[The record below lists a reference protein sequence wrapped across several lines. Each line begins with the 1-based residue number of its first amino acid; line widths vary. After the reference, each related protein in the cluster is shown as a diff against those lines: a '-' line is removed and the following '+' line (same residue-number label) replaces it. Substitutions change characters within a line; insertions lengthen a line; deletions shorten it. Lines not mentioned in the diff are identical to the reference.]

1 MLRVLPAN
9 ISNLIAAGE
18 VVQRPASVVK
28 ELMENAVDAG
38 AKNISVIIL
47 DAGKTLIQVIDD
59 GCGMTI
65 DEAKL
70 CFERHATSKIN
81 TADDLEH
88 IMTYGF
94 RGEALASVAAISEVT
109 LKTRKADSEI
119 GTHIEITGS
128 KIVNEKPVSIP
139 VGSNFAVRNIFFNVP
154 ARRKFLKTDA
164 AELRHIT
171 SEFIKVALTRE
182 NISFKLTHNG
192 KDIYNL
198 KSVHNQKQRILES
211 CGKEIIKELVDVNTE
226 TSVIKVSGF
235 VGKPEDAR
243 KTLGNQY
250 LFINGR
256 YFKSPYINKAICKPY
271 ENLISNGYTPSYF
284 IFLET
289 DPEKIDVNIHPAKT
303 EIKFEDDSMI
313 FEIVLASVREA
324 LGKNSFLP
332 SIDFDR
338 EGVPE
343 IPIVFTGKGEYI
355 PPPKIDYNPLFNP
368 FDSFTS
374 PSKNYGQLFEEE
386 AVSQKSSLILVQGKY
401 IVTPVKSGILV
412 INISRARE
420 RILYEKYLELII
432 EDQTI
437 IQESLFPQTLEL
449 NHDQYS
455 FLMEDL
461 NLLNKLGFDIRDF
474 GNNSVVIYGLPTG
487 FPADAESVKK
497 SIDTLISIMQEEKID
512 TDNKSNLA
520 ISMAKSA
527 ALSYK
532 NNMNDNQA
540 QILVDQLFA
549 CRDSSTTPDGRK
561 CMSIISIEELEKKL

>member
-324 LGKNSFLP
+324 L
-332 SIDFDR
+332 
-338 EGVPE
+338 
-343 IPIVFTGKGEYI
+343 
-355 PPPKIDYNPLFNP
+355 
-368 FDSFTS
+368 
-374 PSKNYGQLFEEE
+374 
-386 AVSQKSSLILVQGKY
+386 
-401 IVTPVKSGILV
+401 
-412 INISRARE
+412 
-420 RILYEKYLELII
+420 
-432 EDQTI
+432 
-437 IQESLFPQTLEL
+437 
-449 NHDQYS
+449 
-455 FLMEDL
+455 
-461 NLLNKLGFDIRDF
+461 
-474 GNNSVVIYGLPTG
+474 
-487 FPADAESVKK
+487 
-497 SIDTLISIMQEEKID
+497 
-512 TDNKSNLA
+512 
-520 ISMAKSA
+520 
-527 ALSYK
+527 
-532 NNMNDNQA
+532 
-540 QILVDQLFA
+540 
-549 CRDSSTTPDGRK
+549 
-561 CMSIISIEELEKKL
+561 

>member
-59 GCGMTI
+59 GCGMTS

-70 CFERHATSKIN
+70 CFERHATSKIT

-171 SEFIKVALTRE
+171 SEFTKVALTRE
-182 NISFKLTHNG
+182 NISFKLTHNN

-226 TSVIKVSGF
+226 TSVIKISGF

-271 ENLISNGYTPSYF
+271 ENLIPNGYTPSYF

-343 IPIVFTGKGEYI
+343 IPIVFSGKGEYI

-532 NNMNDNQA
+532 NSMNDNQA

>member
-432 EDQTI
+432 EDQAV

-487 FPADAESVKK
+487 FPADTESVKK

>member
-59 GCGMTI
+59 GCGMTS

-70 CFERHATSKIN
+70 CFERHATSKIT

-211 CGKEIIKELVDVNTE
+211 CGKEIRKELVDVNTE

-343 IPIVFTGKGEYI
+343 IPIVFSGKGEYI

-432 EDQTI
+432 EDQAV

-487 FPADAESVKK
+487 FPADTESVKK

>member
-343 IPIVFTGKGEYI
+343 IPIVFSGKGEYI

-432 EDQTI
+432 EDQAV

-487 FPADAESVKK
+487 FPADTESVKK

>member
-59 GCGMTI
+59 GCGMTS

-70 CFERHATSKIN
+70 CFERHATSKIT

-128 KIVNEKPVSIP
+128 KIVNEQPVSIP

-171 SEFIKVALTRE
+171 SEFTKVALTRE
-182 NISFKLTHNG
+182 NISFKLTHNN

-198 KSVHNQKQRILES
+198 KSVPNQKQRILES

-226 TSVIKVSGF
+226 TSVIKISGF

-313 FEIVLASVREA
+313 FEIVFASVREA

-343 IPIVFTGKGEYI
+343 IPIVFSGKGEYI

-401 IVTPVKSGILV
+401 IITPVKSGILV

-432 EDQTI
+432 EDQAV

-487 FPADAESVKK
+487 FPADTESVKK

>member
-432 EDQTI
+432 EDQAV

-487 FPADAESVKK
+487 FPADTESVKK
-497 SIDTLISIMQEEKID
+497 SIDTLISIIQEEKID